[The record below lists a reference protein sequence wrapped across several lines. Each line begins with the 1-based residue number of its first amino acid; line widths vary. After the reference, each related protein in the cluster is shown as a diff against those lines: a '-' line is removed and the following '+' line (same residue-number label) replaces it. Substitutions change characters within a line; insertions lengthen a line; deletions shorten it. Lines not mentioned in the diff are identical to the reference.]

1 MRYPEESLSKCTI
14 QEYLNEIWDRSVS
27 IYHDSLSRVVN
38 NQAENVASC
47 NARVKIRL
55 VVVTST
61 RVVSNERKKE
71 REKEREGKTL
81 TTKTSFLV
89 RMALQ
94 RTLNFIFPLLLLLPC
109 FRCYHILYR
118 KFQKSK
124 LPLLYRD
131 TSQHCSVYSNRAYSN
146 SLSLPLY
153 PPYFTFLTFFSFSF
167 SFFLPRLSHLPF
179 PFPSTQSWQQWD
191 YIL

>member
-1 MRYPEESLSKCTI
+1 M
-14 QEYLNEIWDRSVS
+14 S

-89 RMALQ
+89 RMAL
-94 RTLNFIFPLLLLLPC
+94 
-109 FRCYHILYR
+109 
-118 KFQKSK
+118 
-124 LPLLYRD
+124 
-131 TSQHCSVYSNRAYSN
+131 
-146 SLSLPLY
+146 
-153 PPYFTFLTFFSFSF
+153 
-167 SFFLPRLSHLPF
+167 
-179 PFPSTQSWQQWD
+179 
-191 YIL
+191 

>member
-61 RVVSNERKKE
+61 RVVSNERKKKRE
-71 REKEREGKTL
+71 REENINNEN
-81 TTKTSFLV
+81 LV
-89 RMALQ
+89 
-94 RTLNFIFPLLLLLPC
+94 PG
-109 FRCYHILYR
+109 
-118 KFQKSK
+118 
-124 LPLLYRD
+124 
-131 TSQHCSVYSNRAYSN
+131 
-146 SLSLPLY
+146 
-153 PPYFTFLTFFSFSF
+153 
-167 SFFLPRLSHLPF
+167 
-179 PFPSTQSWQQWD
+179 
-191 YIL
+191 